1 MSAEVIS
8 IVALAA
14 MFVVATVLPINM
26 GLLAFA
32 AAFLVGTFAG
42 DLTTDEI
49 LAGFPGQ
56 IFIVLVGITYL
67 FGIAKANGTID
78 WLIRLA
84 VRAVQGRIAAIPW
97 IMFGAAA
104 TLTAVGAVSPAAVAI
119 VAPIALGFAARYRI
133 NPLLMGVL
141 VVHGAQAGGF
151 SPISVYGSIVNGVVA
166 DNGLP
171 QDEVFLF
178 FASLAVNAAIAA
190 VVFVAFGGLKLLG
203 TRPDG
208 AGAPRDVAG
217 RPVIAGGS
225 PELDT
230 RLTAPTPYQALTLA
244 GLCALVGLTLAFDL
258 DVGFIAICIAMLLAL
273 FSPAAAKEATGQIT
287 WSVVLLI
294 CGVLTYVGVLEQI
307 GTIEYV
313 GDAVADVGAPLL
325 AALLLCFIGAI
336 VSAFASSVGVL
347 GATIPLA
354 VPFLLTGEVS
364 AVGFVAAL
372 AIASTV
378 VDVSPFSTNGALV
391 LANAQNVD
399 RDAFFR
405 KLLIYGARHDA
416 RRAAARLVPV
426 RRARHRLSLPISPWR
441 QRDQSAPARTA
452 AALAERRRRP
462 RGPALRRSR
471 ADLPRARR
479 RRELRRRRGRARRAR
494 RRLGDARD
502 RDLRRGRRRAR
513 GRRPRDPDQPQVRRA
528 RARAHPR
535 RRRSGAAAGRARQRA
550 AGRGRARAARRRR
563 HHGPGLPRARRA
575 VARGAGDRHLHVRA
589 RPGRRRASCCRAA
602 RSRPTSTRSPRR
614 GSGPARTCWRTGC
627 RSSTSTG

>member
-8 IVALAA
+8 IVALVA
-14 MFVVATVLPINM
+14 MFLVATVLPINM

-32 AAFLVGTFAG
+32 AAFLVGTLAG
-42 DLTTDEI
+42 GLSTDEI
-49 LAGFPGQ
+49 LGGFPGQ

-84 VRAVQGRIAAIPW
+84 VHAVQGRIAAIPW

-104 TLTAVGAVSPAAVAI
+104 ALTAVGAVSPAAVAI

-171 QDEVFLF
+171 QNEVLLF
-178 FASLAVNAAIAA
+178 AASLVINGLIAG

-203 TRPDG
+203 ARPEV

-225 PELDT
+225 PELDA
-230 RLTAPTPYQALTLA
+230 RIAPPTPYQALTLA
-244 GLCALVGLTLAFDL
+244 GLCSLVGLTLAFDL

-273 FSPAAAKEATGQIT
+273 FSQAAAKEATGQIT

-313 GDAVADVGAPLL
+313 GNAVADVGAPLL

-354 VPFLLTGEVS
+354 VPFLLAGDVG

-372 AIASTV
+372 SIASTV

-391 LANAQNVD
+391 LANAKNVD
-399 RDAFFR
+399 ADVLFR
-405 KLLIYGARHDA
+405 RLLIYGAVIVA
-416 RRAAARLVPV
+416 VVPLLVWLV
-426 RRARHRLSLPISPWR
+426 LI
-441 QRDQSAPARTA
+441 
-452 AALAERRRRP
+452 
-462 RGPALRRSR
+462 
-471 ADLPRARR
+471 
-479 RRELRRRRGRARRAR
+479 
-494 RRLGDARD
+494 
-502 RDLRRGRRRAR
+502 
-513 GRRPRDPDQPQVRRA
+513 V
-528 RARAHPR
+528 
-535 RRRSGAAAGRARQRA
+535 
-550 AGRGRARAARRRR
+550 
-563 HHGPGLPRARRA
+563 PGL
-575 VARGAGDRHLHVRA
+575 G
-589 RPGRRRASCCRAA
+589 
-602 RSRPTSTRSPRR
+602 
-614 GSGPARTCWRTGC
+614 
-627 RSSTSTG
+627 